1 MQVSRPQCGMRK
13 NGWTGWTYLP
23 KTPKN
28 LHSGIT
34 ERTFRPVYVWMDGTN
49 ISDGTTTIAP
59 LELIYL
65 LCSTQCDTLN
75 VLSQNINRT
84 IHIYFN
90 LNICVW
96 TQIWL
101 KYCFPLKKV
110 FQIRELRWNLKKG
123 KTNPIFLSQ
132 SFLLAPSGAL
142 VFIMVYYIPAAARPL
157 CLNFSDSSESKVLK
171 RPNMCYI
178 F

>member
-1 MQVSRPQCGMRK
+1 
-13 NGWTGWTYLP
+13 
-23 KTPKN
+23 
-28 LHSGIT
+28 
-34 ERTFRPVYVWMDGTN
+34 MDWTN

-90 LNICVW
+90 IEYLRFNTNLIEILLSSQKGLSNQGVEVEPEKRENKSNIFV
-96 TQIWL
+96 T
-101 KYCFPLKKV
+101 V
-110 FQIRELRWNLKKG
+110 FLFSSVRSSSVYHG
-123 KTNPIFLSQ
+123 
-132 SFLLAPSGAL
+132 LLHTCRQAT
-142 VFIMVYYIPAAARPL
+142 
-157 CLNFSDSSESKVLK
+157 FSTFSNSSDSKVLE

-178 F
+178 LEKHGIQGYQI

>member
-1 MQVSRPQCGMRK
+1 MQVSRPQCGMRM

-23 KTPKN
+23 KTSH

-65 LCSTQCDTLN
+65 LCSI

-90 LNICVW
+90 IEYLRFNTNLIEILLSSQKGLSNQGVEVEPEKRENKSNIFV
-96 TQIWL
+96 T
-101 KYCFPLKKV
+101 V
-110 FQIRELRWNLKKG
+110 FLISSVRSSSVYHG
-123 KTNPIFLSQ
+123 
-132 SFLLAPSGAL
+132 LLHT
-142 VFIMVYYIPAAARPL
+142 
-157 CLNFSDSSESKVLK
+157 CSSKDTLF
-171 RPNMCYI
+171 RFFRFFRI
-178 F
+178 